1 MHNWLDDFKSRFE
14 STLKQNLREKLE
26 LNVQDISD
34 SIMQMAQIV
43 SLKIKGSRTVLKND
57 HEIFSEI
64 ADKRAGVMSDL
75 QQTFNDFIKNSE
87 NYYSSELLKSESK
100 LAPNVATGTGIAII
114 GTIITALT
122 HGAVFDITGGVLTSL
137 GLLLLELH

>member
-1 MHNWLDDFKSRFE
+1 
-14 STLKQNLREKLE
+14 
-26 LNVQDISD
+26 
-34 SIMQMAQIV
+34 
-43 SLKIKGSRTVLKND
+43 
-57 HEIFSEI
+57 
-64 ADKRAGVMSDL
+64 MSDL

-137 GLLLLELH
+137 GLLFAGITLGFNRRRILQNLIWS